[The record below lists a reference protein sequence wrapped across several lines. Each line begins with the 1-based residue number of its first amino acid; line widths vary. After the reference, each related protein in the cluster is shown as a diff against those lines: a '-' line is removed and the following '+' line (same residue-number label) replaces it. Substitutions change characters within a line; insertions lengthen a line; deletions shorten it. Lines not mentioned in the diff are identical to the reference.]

1 MKDKKLKLDFIS
13 VILIIILCILI
24 YCYAQITIMGKP
36 YVNFCGHTVFQ
47 VITGSMSGVI
57 EIKDVVIVK
66 LTKAIEV
73 NDIITYE
80 SQGNF
85 ITHRVIEKDGNTL
98 ITKGDA
104 NTSEDSPIELNNV
117 VGKVVKIIPNV
128 GTWLEVIKA
137 PQVIIAIIVTLIV
150 IKLLFFSEIK
160 K

>member
-1 MKDKKLKLDFIS
+1 MKEKKVKLDVVSI
-13 VILIIILCILI
+13 ILIIILLILV

-47 VITGSMSGVI
+47 VVTGSMSGVI

-66 LTKAIEV
+66 LTKAVEV

-80 SQGNF
+80 NQGNF

-98 ITKGDA
+98 VTKGDA
-104 NTSEDSPIELNNV
+104 NNSEDDPIELNKV

-128 GTWLEVIKA
+128 GTWLEVLKA
-137 PQVIIAIIVTLIV
+137 PQVIIAIIVTLVV
-150 IKLLFFSEIK
+150 IKLLFFSEVK